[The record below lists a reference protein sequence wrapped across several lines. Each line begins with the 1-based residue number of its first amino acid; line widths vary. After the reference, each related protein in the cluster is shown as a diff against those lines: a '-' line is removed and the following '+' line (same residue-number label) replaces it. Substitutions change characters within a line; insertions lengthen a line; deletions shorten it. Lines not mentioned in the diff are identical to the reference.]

1 MEFLALDKDYLPID
15 TLKVLNTQWNR
26 EYYKAGDFSIQIL
39 AKDYTTDMKY
49 IYTKDRPEVGM
60 IQSVEYESKING
72 KFTQLSGFFLEKKLD
87 DKIVYPIM
95 QKYGNIETIA
105 RYAVDTYKADLPF
118 QLGTLNGLGTSIA
131 KQETGAELG
140 KMLYDMLKTQELS
153 NKVYLDYENATILYE
168 VYQGIDRTQDQTAN
182 NYVTFSQDLGS
193 LTNIKFTQDTSNYK
207 NYAIVGGSEYVYS
220 GDDSYRKGT
229 RYVVVDLSGGGY
241 KKQIYVDDT
250 TESNEEGQ
258 LLSDFDSVLYQKGVE
273 ELLNYLTIESL
284 EFDLVQKTGTQY
296 LVDFD
301 IGDLCDI
308 IVSDL
313 GIELQAR
320 IVEVKEVEKSN
331 MNTIG
336 ITLGE
341 PKRRKR

>member
-1 MEFLALDKDYLPID
+1 MEFLALDKDYMPIG
-15 TLKVLNTQWNR
+15 TITPLNTQWHR
-26 EYYKAGDFSIQIL
+26 KYYQAGDYSIQIL
-39 AKDYTTDMKY
+39 ASEYSQDMAY
-49 IYTKDRPEVGM
+49 IYTADRPEVGM

-72 KFTQLSGFFLEKKLD
+72 QFVQLSGFFLERKLD

-168 VYQGIDRTQDQTAN
+168 VYQGIDRTQDQTTN
-182 NYVTFSQDLGS
+182 NFVTFSQNFGT
-193 LTNIKFTQDTSNYK
+193 LTNINFTQDTSNYK

-220 GDDSYRKGT
+220 GDDNYRKGT

-241 KKQIYVDDT
+241 KKQIYVDAT
-250 TESNEEGQ
+250 SESNEEGQ
-258 LLSDFDSVLYQKGVE
+258 LLSDFDSVLYQKGIE
-273 ELLNYLTIESL
+273 ELLDYLPVESL
-284 EFDLVQKTGTQY
+284 EFDLVQQTGTEY
-296 LVDFD
+296 LEDFD
-301 IGDLCDI
+301 LGDLCDI
-308 IVSDL
+308 VVTDL
-313 GIELQAR
+313 DIYLQGR
-320 IVEVKEVEKSN
+320 IVEVKEVEKN
-331 MNTIG
+331 NVHTVNLV
-336 ITLGE
+336 LGE
-341 PKRRKR
+341 PKRRK